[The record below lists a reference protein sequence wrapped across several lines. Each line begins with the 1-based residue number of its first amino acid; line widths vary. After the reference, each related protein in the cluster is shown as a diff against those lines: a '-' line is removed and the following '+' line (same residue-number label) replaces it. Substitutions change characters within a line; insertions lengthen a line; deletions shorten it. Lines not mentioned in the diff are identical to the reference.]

1 MSQPPVLVLV
11 EPQDLVNIAS
21 AVRIAKNFG
30 VDRLRLVRPAVF
42 DAWRIEGIAHNTAD
56 VIERIEIVDS
66 LDAALADIAWAVAM
80 TARGRA
86 QKRSIMRPSEAAWEL
101 TRRAEAG
108 PVAVVFGREDK
119 GLTNEELDRCQALV
133 TIATNPAYRSLNLA
147 QAVAIVGYECYL
159 AREGSS
165 QPFKAPRHR
174 ADPATGEQL
183 GHLFADWERAL
194 WAIDFFKTRQPD
206 RVLRGLREL
215 FYRAELDG
223 REAALVRA
231 MGIEVVRFLERHGVP
246 LPPEATRQPGAG
258 SPLDGYPDLDT
269 PDSSRTA

>member
-1 MSQPPVLVLV
+1 VTPPPILVLV

-30 VDRLRLVRPAVF
+30 VDQLRLVRPAVF

-56 VIERIEIVDS
+56 LIERIAIVDS
-66 LDAALADIAWAVAM
+66 LDAALADTGYAVAL

-86 QKRSIMRPSEAAWEL
+86 QKRSVMRPDEAAWEL
-101 TRRAEAG
+101 TSRAETG

-119 GLTNEELDRCQALV
+119 GLTNDELDRCQALV

-147 QAVAIVGYECYL
+147 QAVAIVSYECFL
-159 AREGSS
+159 AREGST

-183 GHLFADWERAL
+183 GHLFADWERSL
-194 WAIDFFKTRQPD
+194 WAIEFFKTRQPD
-206 RVLRGLREL
+206 RVMRGFREL
-215 FYRAELDG
+215 LYRAELDG

-231 MGIEVVRFLERHGVP
+231 MGIEVRRFLERNGIP
-246 LPPEATRQPGAG
+246 LPPEALRSATQVAGADD
-258 SPLDGYPDLDT
+258 SDFPT
-269 PDSSRTA
+269 PDSGQTE